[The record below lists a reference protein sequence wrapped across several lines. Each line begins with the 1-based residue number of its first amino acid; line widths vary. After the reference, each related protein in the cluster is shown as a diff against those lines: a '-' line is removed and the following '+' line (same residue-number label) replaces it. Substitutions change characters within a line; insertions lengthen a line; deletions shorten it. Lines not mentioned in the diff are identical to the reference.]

1 MSKTKLGFLKQFLS
15 IALCVLLLI
24 GIFPVSAFA
33 AGGALG
39 YDRNGTQYTYT
50 IGYMYSG
57 SQGGINRRQI
67 MSEPNNYTTITCPVC
82 GDGGYGTVL
91 AENLYMPCYA
101 YDVPS
106 TGGDMWI
113 RYALVRHRHNNGQ
126 LADFN
131 VYVPINVVMYSGCY
145 YGYDTVN
152 PSRSAI
158 SAPSGWQKTSARVTF
173 SGGTD
178 SGTSLPDWTATPGNY
193 GSGIH
198 HYEYSLDGGAWIG
211 CPTNDPSV
219 AITKGGE
226 TTVTARAVD
235 GAGNASTDTV
245 SAKVYVDNVAPNKPT
260 ISPSFGGWTNQNV
273 TVTLK
278 DNGDTYSGVNRTE
291 VSTDGGAYSQYANA
305 VTLSAH
311 GIHTV
316 AGRVVDNVGHISAV
330 EQQKVYIDKVAPTI
344 SNVSQTPSEN
354 LTMTLNITA
363 SDADSGVKGY
373 AVTSANSAPAASAF
387 STTMPT
393 VNKNGTYYVWVLD
406 NARNLS
412 SCKEVKVTAL
422 DSVPP
427 IVTTVE
433 TQRTWDAAQ
442 NWAKITATDDTSGVV
457 KIGWATSEIGKV
469 NWQNAESTYT
479 FEFAENATYYAFAQ
493 DAAGNASAPIEFTI
507 NRIDKVNPIV
517 DAADFD
523 TAWTQEK
530 NVTLIGVD
538 KESGVGQYALTKTNA
553 QPTVWQDGNT
563 FSGIT
568 ENGTYYAWVKDN
580 VQRVSMPFAV
590 RIDTIDRTKPEMD
603 SIVHSSTDNAP
614 EGRFAYSL
622 FNVVDRPTLTARDEI
637 GIKEIQYQFVAD
649 ETEIVPDKWAVY
661 SETEKPAM
669 IAEFLGTVVGKAV
682 DYAGNESDP
691 IYAKFLFEE
700 TNPIASHILS
710 DDGWTNGKVT
720 ITVTANDNFSGVR
733 DITLPDGTVVE
744 DDTAT
749 YTVNVCGVYDFAIR
763 DNCGNV
769 LNYPVTVKN
778 IDLIA
783 PELSHTLKPDTWTND
798 KVTIQLTAK
807 DPAPEDGYAPSG
819 VDFITLPDGTV
830 VDGDKA
836 DFDVTENGWYEFT
849 VTDKAGNSS
858 DYRVEVKNL
867 DHLAPKAEYTITPE
881 NWTNQTVTIKV
892 STTDPAPDDGY
903 EPSGVKSIQLP
914 DETVVEADS
923 AEFVV
928 KINGSYDFI
937 VIDNAGNK
945 ITLTVPVKNIDL
957 IKPTVDFHF
966 AHSEGVSYPDYGE
979 KPEYYNKDITLTAS
993 AKDDA
998 SGIDR
1003 YEYKVADGDWQTFT
1017 LEKPPVFTEE
1027 QAAMVIVRVG
1037 DIAGNVS
1044 EEKVRDFLLD
1054 KTPPTATHTL
1064 TADKSGKV
1072 TINFSA
1078 DSSIAG
1084 TGSIVK
1090 PDGSVVYA
1098 VSETTYEVVKNG
1110 EYPFV
1115 VWDLCGNKTTYTV
1128 PVTQIAVPAKP
1139 QKPETPQPTP
1149 EVKPQPEPETSKPDT
1164 IVEPVPALE
1173 KTVQPRLTVMDL
1185 LLTLLTMVLAM
1196 LSLLRL
1202 RKKKHKEDDTEN
1214 EEKQCSASGYGVWSV
1229 VFALLS
1235 VLLFFITQPL
1245 VWRFRF
1251 VDWWTVFF
1259 TILAIGNAILLFVSR
1274 KKDRCADESEE
1285 ETVTE

>member
-1 MSKTKLGFLKQFLS
+1 MNQTKQTHNRSKRTLALFL
-15 IALCVLLLI
+15 CLI
-24 GIFPVSAFA
+24 LVMLMLPLSAFA
-33 AGGALG
+33 AGGALTH
-39 YDRNGTQYTYT
+39 DRNGTKYTYT

-145 YGYDTVN
+145 YGYDTTN
-152 PSRSAI
+152 PSKPAI
-158 SAPSGWQKTSARVTF
+158 SAPSGWQKSSAYVYF

-178 SGTSLPDWTATPGNY
+178 SGTSLPDWTSTPGNY

-198 HYEYSLDGGAWIG
+198 HYEYSLDGGAWTG

-219 AITKGGE
+219 TITKGGE
-226 TTVTARAVD
+226 TTITARAVD

-245 SAKVYVDNVAPNKPT
+245 TAKVYVDNVAPNKPT
-260 ISPSFGGWTNQNV
+260 VSPSVSGWTNQNV
-273 TVTLK
+273 TVSLK

-291 VSTDGGAYSQYANA
+291 VSTDGGSYSRYAS
-305 VTLSAH
+305 VLTLSAH
-311 GIHTV
+311 GVHTV
-316 AGRVVDNVGHISAV
+316 AGRVVDNVGRISEI

-344 SNVSQTPSEN
+344 SAVNQTPSAN
-354 LTMTLNITA
+354 FTMTLNITA

-373 AVTSANSAPAASAF
+373 AVSSANSAPAASAF
-387 STTMPT
+387 SASMPI
-393 VNKNGTYYVWVLD
+393 VNKNGTYYVWALD
-406 NARNLS
+406 NAGNIS
-412 SCKEVKVTAL
+412 SGTEVKVTAL

-427 IVTTVE
+427 IVTEVE
-433 TQRTWDAAQ
+433 TQRTWDAEQ
-442 NWAKITATDDTSGVV
+442 NWAKITATDDNSGVV
-457 KIGWATSEIGKV
+457 KIGWAASANGTIT
-469 NWQNAESTYT
+469 WQRATSTYT
-479 FEFAENATYYAFAQ
+479 FRFTNNATYYAFAQ
-493 DAAGNASAPIEFTI
+493 DAAGNVSEPVAFTI
-507 NRIDKVNPIV
+507 DRIDKVNPIV
-517 DAADFD
+517 DAANFNA
-523 TAWTQEK
+523 AWTQEK
-530 NVTLIGVD
+530 TVTIIGVD
-538 KESGVGQYALTKTNA
+538 KESGVGQYALTTTNA
-553 QPTVWQDGNT
+553 QPTAWQDGNA
-563 FSGIT
+563 FGGIT

-580 VQRVSMPFAV
+580 VQRVSVPFAV
-590 RIDTIDRTKPEMD
+590 KIDTIDRTKPEMD
-603 SIVHSSTDNAP
+603 SIVHSSTNNAT
-614 EGRFAYSL
+614 EGKFAYPL
-622 FNVVDRPTLTARDEI
+622 FNVVDRPTLTARDEV

-649 ETEIVPDKWAVY
+649 AAEIVPDKWAVY
-661 SETEKPAM
+661 SEAEKPAM
-669 IAEFLGTVVGKAV
+669 TAEFLGTVVGKAV

-691 IYAKFLFEE
+691 IDAKFLFEE
-700 TNPIASHILS
+700 TEPIASYILS
-710 DDGWTNGKVT
+710 DDGWTNGDVT
-720 ITVTANDNFSGVR
+720 ITVTADDAFSGVR
-733 DITLPDGTVVE
+733 DITLPDGTIIE
-744 DDTAT
+744 GDTAT
-749 YTVNVCGVYDFAIR
+749 YKVSVCGVYNFAIR

-769 LNYPVTVKN
+769 LQYPVTVKN

-783 PELSHTLKPDTWTND
+783 PELSHTLKPATWTND
-798 KVTIQLTAK
+798 KVTIELTAK

-819 VDFITLPDGTV
+819 VDFITLPDGTT
-830 VDGDKA
+830 VDSDKA
-836 DFDVTENGWYEFT
+836 DFTVTENGWYDFS
-849 VTDKAGNSS
+849 VTDKAGNTT

-867 DHLAPKAEYTITPE
+867 DHLAPKAEYTLTPDI
-881 NWTNQTVTIKV
+881 WTNQTVKIKV
-892 STTDPAPDDGY
+892 TATDLKPDDGY

-923 AEFVV
+923 TEFVV

-937 VIDNAGNK
+937 ITDNAGNK
-945 ITLTVPVKNIDL
+945 TTLTVPVKNIDL
-957 IKPTVDFHF
+957 VKPTVDFHF
-966 AHSEGVSYPDYGE
+966 AHSEGVSYPDYGA

-1003 YEYKVADGDWQTFT
+1003 YEYKVGDGGWQTFNI
-1017 LEKPPVFTEE
+1017 EKPPVFTEE
-1027 QAAMVIVRVG
+1027 QAATVTVRVW

-1044 EEKVRDFLLD
+1044 EEKARDFLLD

-1064 TADKSGKV
+1064 TADKNGKV

-1084 TGSIVK
+1084 TGSVVK

-1098 VSETTYEVVKNG
+1098 VSGTSYKVFKNG

-1115 VWDLCGNKTTYTV
+1115 VWDLCGNKTVYSV

-1139 QKPETPQPTP
+1139 QKPEKPQPTP
-1149 EVKPQPEPETSKPDT
+1149 EVEPELDEDATGE
-1164 IVEPVPALE
+1164 ILPVPQQ
-1173 KTVQPRLTVMDL
+1173 TVHPRLTVMDL
-1185 LLTLLTMVLAM
+1185 LLTLLTTVLAV

-1202 RKKKHKEDDTEN
+1202 RKETQEDDAAKNTE
-1214 EEKQCSASGYGVWSV
+1214 ERHSISGYGVLSIL
-1229 VFALLS
+1229 FAALS
-1235 VLLFFITQPL
+1235 VLLFFFTQPL

-1251 VDWWTVFF
+1251 VDWWTIFF
-1259 TILAIGNAILLFVSR
+1259 VILAIDNAVLLLKSR
-1274 KKDRCADESEE
+1274 REEKE

>member
-1 MSKTKLGFLKQFLS
+1 MSKAKYKFTKQFLS
-15 IALCVLLLI
+15 ITLCVILLI

-33 AGGALG
+33 AGGALSH
-39 YDRNGTQYTYT
+39 DRNDTKYTYT

-57 SQGGINRRQI
+57 SQGGINTREI
-67 MSEPNNYTTITCPVC
+67 FTEPNNYAVWRCPVC
-82 GDGGYGTVL
+82 GQGGGSAGTNL

-101 YDVPS
+101 YDVAA
-106 TGGDMWI
+106 TGGDTWI
-113 RYALVRHRHNNGQ
+113 RYALVRHRHNNGS
-126 LADFN
+126 LSEYN
-131 VYVPINVVMYSGCY
+131 IYVPINVVMYSGCY

-152 PSRSAI
+152 PSKPAI
-158 SAPSGWQKTSARVTF
+158 SAPSGWQKSSARVTF

-178 SGTSLPDWTATPGNY
+178 GGTSLPDWTSTPGNY

-198 HYEYSLDGGAWIG
+198 HYEYSLDGGAWTG

-219 AITKGGE
+219 TITKGGE

-245 SAKVYVDNVAPNKPT
+245 TAKVYVDNVAPNKPT
-260 ISPSFGGWTNQNV
+260 VSPSFGGWTNQNV

-291 VSTDGGAYSQYANA
+291 VSTDGSAYSRYTS
-305 VTLSAH
+305 VLTLSAH

-316 AGRVVDNVGHISAV
+316 AGRVVDNVGHVSAV

-344 SNVSQTPSEN
+344 SAVNQAPGEN

-363 SDADSGVKGY
+363 TDADSGVKGY
-373 AVTSANSAPAASAF
+373 AVTSVNSAPAGSTF
-387 STTMPT
+387 SSTMPT
-393 VNKNGTYYVWVLD
+393 VSKNGAYYVWALD
-406 NARNLS
+406 HAGNIS
-412 SCKEVKVTAL
+412 SGKEVKVTAL

-427 IVTTVE
+427 IVTAVE

-442 NWAKITATDDTSGVV
+442 NWAKITATDDNSGVV
-457 KIGWATSEIGKV
+457 KIGWAASASGTI

-479 FEFAENATYYAFAQ
+479 FQFTDNATYYAFAQ
-493 DAAGNASAPIEFTI
+493 DAAGNVSAPVAFAID
-507 NRIDKVNPIV
+507 RIDKVNPIV
-517 DAADFD
+517 DAGNFD
-523 TAWTQEK
+523 ASWTQEK
-530 NVTLIGVD
+530 TVTVVGVD
-538 KESGVGQYALTKTNA
+538 KESGVGQYALTTTIA
-553 QPTVWQDGNT
+553 QPTAWQDGRT
-563 FSGIT
+563 FGGIT
-568 ENGTYYAWVKDN
+568 DNGTYYAWVKDK
-580 VQRVSMPFAV
+580 VQRVSVPFAV
-590 RIDTIDRTKPEMD
+590 KIDTIDRTKPEMD

-614 EGRFAYSL
+614 DGKFAYPL
-622 FNVVDRPTLTARDEI
+622 FNVVDRPTLTAHDEA
-637 GIKEIQYQFVAD
+637 GIKEIQYQFVED
-649 ETEIVPDKWAVY
+649 ETEIAPDKWAVY
-661 SETEKPAM
+661 SEAEKPAM
-669 IAEFLGTVVGKAV
+669 TAEFLGTVVGKAV

-691 IYAKFLFEE
+691 IDAKFLFEE
-700 TNPIASHILS
+700 TEPIASHILS
-710 DDGWTNGKVT
+710 DDGWTNGDVT

-744 DDTAT
+744 GDTAT
-749 YTVNVCGVYDFAIR
+749 YKVSVCGVYDFAIR
-763 DNCGNV
+763 DNCGNI
-769 LNYPVTVKN
+769 LSYPVTVKN

-798 KVTIQLTAK
+798 KVTIELTAK
-807 DPAPEDGYAPSG
+807 DTAPEDGYAPSG

-830 VDGDKA
+830 ADGDKA

-867 DHLAPKAEYTITPE
+867 DHIAPKAEYTITPDS
-881 NWTNQTVTIKV
+881 WTNQTVTINV
-892 STTDPAPDDGY
+892 SATDPAPDDGY

-914 DETVVEADS
+914 DETVVDADS

-937 VIDNAGNK
+937 ITDNAGNK
-945 ITLTVPVKNIDL
+945 TTLTVPVKNIDL

-1017 LEKPPVFTEE
+1017 LEKPPVFTDE
-1027 QAAMVIVRVG
+1027 QAATVTVRVW
-1037 DIAGNVS
+1037 DIAGNMS
-1044 EEKVRDFLLD
+1044 EEKARDFLLD

-1064 TADKSGKV
+1064 TADKNGKI

-1084 TGSIVK
+1084 TASIVK
-1090 PDGSVVYA
+1090 PDGAVVYA
-1098 VSETTYEVVKNG
+1098 VSGTTYEVAKNG

-1115 VWDLCGNKTTYTV
+1115 VWDRCGNQTTYTV

-1139 QKPETPQPTP
+1139 QQPETPQPTP
-1149 EVKPQPEPETSKPDT
+1149 EVKPQPKPETA
-1164 IVEPVPALE
+1164 VENFPAPE
-1173 KTVQPRLTVMDL
+1173 ETVQPRLTVMDL
-1185 LLTLLTMVLAM
+1185 LLMLFAIVLAV

-1202 RKKKHKEDDTEN
+1202 RKEKRKEDGTEN
-1214 EEKQCSASGYGVWSV
+1214 DEEHHSISGYGVWSV
-1229 VFALLS
+1229 VFAAFS
-1235 VLLFFITQPL
+1235 VLLFFLTQPL

-1259 TILAIGNAILLFVSR
+1259 AILAIGNAILLFVSR
-1274 KKDRCADESEE
+1274 KQESNENEE

>member
-1 MSKTKLGFLKQFLS
+1 MTQNKIRHVKGKQMLALFLCLVFSLVM
-15 IALCVLLLI
+15 L
-24 GIFPVSAFA
+24 PMSAFA
-33 AGGALG
+33 AGGALTN
-39 YDRNGTQYTYT
+39 DRNGTRYTYT

-145 YGYDTVN
+145 YGYDTEN
-152 PSRSAI
+152 PSRPAI
-158 SAPSGWQKTSARVTF
+158 SAPSGWQKSSARVTF

-178 SGTSLPDWTATPGNY
+178 SGTSLPDWTSTPGNY

-198 HYEYSLDGGAWIG
+198 HYEYSLDGGAWTG
-211 CPTNDPSV
+211 CPTNDASV
-219 AITKGGE
+219 TITKGGE
-226 TTVTARAVD
+226 TTITARAVD

-245 SAKVYVDNVAPNKPT
+245 TAKVYVDNVAPNKPT
-260 ISPSFGGWTNQNV
+260 VSPSVSGWTNQNV
-273 TVTLK
+273 TVSLK

-291 VSTDGGAYSQYANA
+291 VSTDGGTYSRYTS
-305 VTLSAH
+305 VLTLSAH

-344 SNVSQTPSEN
+344 STVTQTPSAN

-373 AVTSANSAPAASAF
+373 TVSSANSAPAASAF
-387 STTMPT
+387 SANMPI
-393 VNKNGTYYVWVLD
+393 VNKNGTYYVWALD
-406 NARNLS
+406 NAGNIAS
-412 SCKEVKVTAL
+412 GKEVKVTAL

-427 IVTTVE
+427 IVTVVE
-433 TQRTWDAAQ
+433 TQRTWDATQ
-442 NWAKITATDDTSGVV
+442 NWAKVTATDDNSGVV
-457 KIGWATSEIGKV
+457 KIGWAVSASGTI
-469 NWQNAESTYT
+469 NWQNASSTYT
-479 FEFAENATYYAFAQ
+479 FQFTNNATYYAFAQ
-493 DAAGNASAPIEFTI
+493 DAAGNVSAPVEFTI
-507 NRIDKVNPIV
+507 DRIDKVNPIV

-523 TAWTQEK
+523 ASWTQK
-530 NVTLIGVD
+530 KIVTVVGVD
-538 KESGVGQYALTKTNA
+538 KESGVGQYALTTTNA

-563 FSGIT
+563 FDGIT

-580 VQRVSMPFAV
+580 VQRVSVPFAV
-590 RIDTIDRTKPEMD
+590 KIDTIDRAKPKMD

-614 EGRFAYSL
+614 EGKFVYPL
-622 FNVVDRPTLTARDEI
+622 FNVVDRPTLTARDET

-649 ETEIVPDKWAVY
+649 EAEIVPDKWAVY
-661 SETEKPAM
+661 SEAEKPAM
-669 IAEFLGTVVGKAV
+669 TAEFLGTVVGKAV
-682 DYAGNESDP
+682 DYAGNESEPMD
-691 IYAKFLFEE
+691 AKFLFEE
-700 TNPIASHILS
+700 TEPIASYILS
-710 DDGWTNGKVT
+710 DDGWTNGEVT
-720 ITVTANDNFSGVR
+720 ITVNAKDNFSGVR
-733 DITLPDGTVVE
+733 DITLPDGMVVE
-744 DDTAT
+744 GDTAT
-749 YTVNVCGVYDFAIR
+749 YTVSACGMYDFSIR
-763 DNCGNV
+763 DNCGNI

-778 IDLIA
+778 IDLIE

-798 KVTIQLTAK
+798 KVTIQFEAK
-807 DPAPEDGYAPSG
+807 DTAPEDGYAPSG
-819 VDFITLPDGTV
+819 VDFITLPDGTTV
-830 VDGDKA
+830 AGDKA
-836 DFDVTENGWYEFT
+836 DFTVTENGWYDFS
-849 VTDKAGNSS
+849 VTDKAGNTT

-867 DHLAPKAEYTITPE
+867 DHIAPKAEYTITPDI
-881 NWTNQTVTIKV
+881 WTNQTVTIKV
-892 STTDPAPDDGY
+892 SATDPKPDDGY
-903 EPSGVKSIQLP
+903 EASGVKSIQVP

-923 AEFVV
+923 TEFVV

-937 VIDNAGNK
+937 ITDNAGNK
-945 ITLTVPVKNIDL
+945 MTLTVPVKNIDL
-957 IKPTVDFHF
+957 VKPTVDFHF
-966 AHSEGVSYPDYGE
+966 THSEGVSYPDYGA

-1003 YEYKVADGDWQTFT
+1003 YEYKVDGGDWLIFA

-1027 QAAMVIVRVG
+1027 QAATITVRVW
-1037 DIAGNVS
+1037 DITGNVS
-1044 EEKVRDFLLD
+1044 EEKMRDFLLD

-1064 TADKSGKV
+1064 AADKSGKV
-1072 TINFSA
+1072 TINFGA

-1098 VSETTYEVVKNG
+1098 VSGTTYQVAKNG

-1115 VWDLCGNKTTYTV
+1115 VWDLCGNKTVYSV
-1128 PVTQIAVPAKP
+1128 PVTQIAAPVKP
-1139 QKPETPQPTP
+1139 QKLEPPQPTP
-1149 EVKPQPEPETSKPDT
+1149 KVAPEPEKDATAEICPESQQT
-1164 IVEPVPALE
+1164 A
-1173 KTVQPRLTVMDL
+1173 QPRLTVMDL
-1185 LLTLLTMVLAM
+1185 LLTLFTTALAA

-1202 RKKKHKEDDTEN
+1202 RKEKRDEDDAESTE
-1214 EEKQCSASGYGVWSV
+1214 EHRSISGYGVLSIL
-1229 VFALLS
+1229 FAALS
-1235 VLLFFITQPL
+1235 VLLFFVTQPL

-1251 VDWWTVFF
+1251 VDWWTIFF
-1259 TILAIGNAILLFVSR
+1259 VILSIGNGVLLFVTC
-1274 KKDRCADESEE
+1274 KEEPEE

>member
-1 MSKTKLGFLKQFLS
+1 MTQTKTQYRKGKRTLALFLCFVF
-15 IALCVLLLI
+15 ALVML
-24 GIFPVSAFA
+24 PMSAFA
-33 AGGALG
+33 AGGALTH
-39 YDRNGTQYTYT
+39 DRNGTRYTYT

-57 SQGGINRRQI
+57 NQGGINRRQI

-106 TGGDMWI
+106 TGGDLWI
-113 RYALVRHRHNNGQ
+113 RYAQVRHRHNNGQ

-131 VYVPINVVMYSGCY
+131 VYVPINVAQYSGCY
-145 YGYDTVN
+145 YGYDIEN
-152 PSRSAI
+152 PSRPAI
-158 SAPSGWQKTSARVTF
+158 AAPSGWQKSSARVTF

-198 HYEYSLDGGAWIG
+198 HYEYSLDGGAWTG
-211 CPTNDPSV
+211 CPTNDASV
-219 AITKGGE
+219 TITKGGE

-235 GAGNASTDTV
+235 GAGNASIDTV
-245 SAKVYVDNVAPNKPT
+245 SAKVYVDNVAPNRPT
-260 ISPSFGGWTNQNV
+260 VSPSFSGWTNQNV
-273 TVTLK
+273 SVTLK

-291 VSTDGGAYSQYANA
+291 VSSDGGAYSRYANA

-316 AGRVVDNVGHISAV
+316 AGRVVDNVGHVSAV

-344 SNVSQTPSEN
+344 SAVNQTPSAN
-354 LTMTLNITA
+354 LTMTLNVTA
-363 SDADSGVKGY
+363 TDADSGLKGY

-393 VNKNGTYYVWVLD
+393 VSKNGTYYVWAID
-406 NARNLS
+406 NAGNIS
-412 SCKEVKVTAL
+412 SGKEVKVTAL

-427 IVTTVE
+427 VVTKVE

-442 NWAKITATDDTSGVV
+442 NWAKITATDDNRGVV
-457 KIGWATSEIGKV
+457 KIGWAASENGKV

-479 FEFAENATYYAFAQ
+479 FEFAENAIYYAFAQ
-493 DAAGNASAPIEFTI
+493 DAAGNVSAPVAFVID
-507 NRIDKVNPIV
+507 RIDKVNPIV
-517 DAADFD
+517 DATNFD
-523 TAWTQEK
+523 AAWTQEK
-530 NVTLIGVD
+530 TIDVTGVD
-538 KESGVGQYALTKTNA
+538 KESGVGQYALTTTNA
-553 QPTVWQDGNT
+553 QPTVWQDGST
-563 FSGIT
+563 FGGIT

-580 VQRVSMPFAV
+580 VQRVSVPLAV
-590 RIDTIDRTKPEMD
+590 KIDTIDRTKPQMD

-614 EGRFAYSL
+614 EGKFAYPL
-622 FNVVDRPTLTARDEI
+622 FNVVDRPTLTARDEA
-637 GIKEIQYQFVAD
+637 GVKEIQYQFVAD
-649 ETEIVPDKWAVY
+649 AAEIVPDKWAVY
-661 SETEKPAM
+661 SEAEKPAM
-669 IAEFLGTVVGKAV
+669 TAEFLGTVVGKAV
-682 DYAGNESDP
+682 DYAGNESDL
-691 IYAKFLFEE
+691 IDAKFLFEE

-710 DDGWTNGKVT
+710 DDGWTNDDVT
-720 ITVTANDNFSGVR
+720 ITVTADDNFSGVR
-733 DITLPDGTVVE
+733 DITLPDGAVVE
-744 DDTAT
+744 GDTAT
-749 YTVNVCGVYDFAIR
+749 YTVSVCDVYDFAIR
-763 DNCGNV
+763 DNCGNT

-807 DPAPEDGYAPSG
+807 DAAPEDGYAPSG
-819 VDFITLPDGTV
+819 VDFITLPDDTV
-830 VDGDKA
+830 VEGDKA

-867 DHLAPKAEYTITPE
+867 DHLAPKAEYTITPDS
-881 NWTNQTVTIKV
+881 WTNQTVTIKV
-892 STTDPAPDDGY
+892 TATDPAPDDGY
-903 EPSGVKSIQLP
+903 EPSGVKSIQMP
-914 DETVVEADS
+914 DETVVDADS
-923 AEFVV
+923 SEFVV
-928 KINGSYDFI
+928 KINGSYDFL
-937 VIDNAGNK
+937 VTDHAGNK
-945 ITLTVPVKNIDL
+945 TTLIVPVKNIDL
-957 IKPTVDFHF
+957 VKPTVDFHF
-966 AHSEGVSYPDYGE
+966 AHSEGMSYPDYGA
-979 KPEYYNKDITLTAS
+979 KPEYYNKDITLTA
-993 AKDDA
+993 AAEDDA

-1027 QAAMVIVRVG
+1027 QAATITVRVW

-1044 EEKVRDFLLD
+1044 EEKARDFLLD

-1064 TADKSGKV
+1064 TADKNGKM

-1090 PDGSVVYA
+1090 PDGAVVYA
-1098 VSETTYEVVKNG
+1098 VSGTAYEVAKNG

-1115 VWDLCGNKTTYTV
+1115 VWDRCGNQTTYTV

-1149 EVKPQPEPETSKPDT
+1149 EVKPQPEPE
-1164 IVEPVPALE
+1164 IFVEPVMIPQE
-1173 KTVQPRLTVMDL
+1173 TVQPGLTVMDL
-1185 LLTLLTMVLAM
+1185 LLTLFTVALAI
-1196 LSLLRL
+1196 LSVLRL
-1202 RKKKHKEDDTEN
+1202 HKKKPKG
-1214 EEKQCSASGYGVWSV
+1214 EEHRCISGYDVLSI
-1229 VFALLS
+1229 VFAALS
-1235 VLLFFITQPL
+1235 VLLLFITQPL

-1259 TILAIGNAILLFVSR
+1259 AILAIGNAILLFVSR
-1274 KKDRCADESEE
+1274 KNES
-1285 ETVTE
+1285 TERKEKTQPNKHSRQGLQS